1 MPTDAMLQDAWATHA
16 VHGLIIGSSTSAAY
30 SVPNIMNNNVP
41 LARHC
46 HISPQKGKFTC
57 YCVLLYNTGIYN
69 KRFVE
74 RKTHGTL
81 VR

>member
-41 LARHC
+41 LARHF
-46 HISPQKGKFTC
+46 HTSPQKASLPAIAY
-57 YCVLLYNTGIYN
+57 YCTIQV
-69 KRFVE
+69 
-74 RKTHGTL
+74 
-81 VR
+81 